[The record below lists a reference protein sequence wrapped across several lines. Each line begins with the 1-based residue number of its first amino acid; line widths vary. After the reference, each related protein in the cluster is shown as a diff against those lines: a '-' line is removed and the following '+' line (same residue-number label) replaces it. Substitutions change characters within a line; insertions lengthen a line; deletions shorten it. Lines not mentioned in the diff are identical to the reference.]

1 MKYCGEVMT
10 KNPVFC
16 LADDNVEIAAG
27 VMKEEQVG
35 PVPIVQDEDSLK
47 VIGIVTDR
55 DLVLR
60 VLAEKRDPKNTTIGE
75 VMTKKLISCKESDDL
90 ESAMKAMSDHQ
101 IRRIPVVDKKDQLV
115 GKLQERYGYSRE
127 QAEREYSEW
136 ERANEHAARG
146 A

>member
-16 LADDNVEIAAG
+16 LADDTVEAAAA

-60 VLAEKRDPKNTTIGE
+60 VLAEKRDPKKTALRD
-75 VMTKKLISCKESDDL
+75 VMTKKIISCKESDDL
-90 ESAMKAMSDHQ
+90 EEAMKAMSDHQ
-101 IRRIPVVDKKDQLV
+101 IRRIPVVDEKNRLI
-115 GKLQERYGYSRE
+115 GIIA
-127 QAEREYSEW
+127 QADIATRAEEPEKTAEMVEEISEPTS
-136 ERANEHAARG
+136 AK
-146 A
+146 

>member
-16 LADDNVEIAAG
+16 LADDNVETAAG

-35 PVPIVQDEDSLK
+35 PVPIVENEDSLK

-60 VLAEKRDPKNTTIGE
+60 VLAEKRDPKKTTLGE
-75 VMTKKLISCKESDDL
+75 VMTKKLVSCKESDDL

-101 IRRIPVVDKKDQLV
+101 IRRIPVVDGKNRLV
-115 GKLQERYGYSRE
+115 GIIALADLATR
-127 QAEREYSEW
+127 AEEPEKTAEVVEEISEPTS
-136 ERANEHAARG
+136 G
-146 A
+146 K

>member
-16 LADDNVEIAAG
+16 LADDNVETAAG

-35 PVPIVQDEDSLK
+35 PVPIVEDEDSLK

-60 VLAEKRDPKNTTIGE
+60 VLAEKRDPKKTTLGE
-75 VMTKKLISCKESDDL
+75 VMSKKLISCKESDDL
-90 ESAMKAMSDHQ
+90 EEAMKAMSDHQ
-101 IRRIPVVDKKDQLV
+101 IRRIPVVDAKNRLV
-115 GKLQERYGYSRE
+115 GIISLADLATR
-127 QAEREYSEW
+127 AEEPEKTAEVVEGISEPTT
-136 ERANEHAARG
+136 G
-146 A
+146 K